1 MRRLI
6 GLGLALLL
14 LGACGA
20 SASEQA
26 PGDAARGA
34 SLWANSACVG
44 CHGLD
49 AEGSTAGP
57 ALIDTP
63 LTVHDM
69 TDIMRRGTPGMP
81 QYPASQISDDDLRDL
96 HAWFLNPVP
105 LPTPTAVPS
114 PTSGLRPTSGP
125 VEVTW
130 AQSACAACHDASA
143 QGGAGPSLAGTTRPF
158 ADFLAVV
165 RRGAMGMPAFPE
177 TQMSDLYVQA
187 LYDWLQ
193 LQRLGQGEV
202 GAGFAP
208 ALPAAWVD
216 ALCGA
221 CHGTYAEGAS
231 GPALIGEDF
240 SLDEFQRVVR
250 EGEEGMPSYDA
261 SRVSDADIQQL
272 YDWLMALP

>member
-26 PGDAARGA
+26 PGGAARGA
-34 SLWANSACVG
+34 ILWAQSACVG

-49 AEGSTAGP
+49 AEGSASGP

-69 TDIMRRGTPGMP
+69 MDIMRRGTPGMP
-81 QYPASQISDDDLRDL
+81 PYPEDQIGDDDLRDL
-96 HAWFLNPVP
+96 YAWFLNPVP
-105 LPTPTAVPS
+105 LPTPTAAPS
-114 PTSGLRPTSGP
+114 PTSGP

-130 AQSACAACHDASA
+130 AQSACAACHGASA
-143 QGGAGPSLAGTTRPF
+143 QGGIGPGLAGTTQPF
-158 ADFLAVV
+158 ADFQAVV

-177 TQMSDLYVQA
+177 TQMSGPYVRA

-193 LQRLGQGEV
+193 EQAREDEPV
-202 GAGFAP
+202 GASP
-208 ALPAAWVD
+208 AQPAVWVD
-216 ALCGA
+216 ALCSA
-221 CHGTYAEGAS
+221 CHGANAEGAS
-231 GPALIGEDF
+231 GPALSAAGLSYDG
-240 SLDEFQRVVR
+240 FQRVVR
-250 EGEEGMPSYDA
+250 EGAEGMPPYDA
-261 SRVSDADIQQL
+261 GRVSDDDIRAI
-272 YDWLMALP
+272 YDWLLALP